1 MRQLYAE
8 FARLGVRPDLGYSI
22 PLGHED
28 RSPELAALTDGEP
41 VILVEPGR
49 WYVPAIARP
58 LEIQGHRF
66 WYGVIESR
74 AAIHDLVPDQAAPP
88 LQPDVVDGGCR

>member
-8 FARLGVRPDLGYSI
+8 FARLGVRPGLGYSI

-28 RSPELAALTDGEP
+28 RTPELAALTDGEP
-41 VILVEPGR
+41 VLLVEPGR
-49 WYVPAIARP
+49 WYAPAIARP
-58 LEIQGHRF
+58 LETQGHHF

-74 AAIHDLVPDQAAPP
+74 AAIQHLAPDEVAP
-88 LQPDVVDGGCR
+88 LTT